1 MNINQWNIK
10 NIFVKANDMFLSSMY
25 MTLHFLG
32 IHMLDPQPQVQYL
45 PQATM
50 PVDFTSYLLSSS
62 PPASTFEFLNF
73 SQNVDNTRMSLNGY
87 VYRDGPLASSI
98 CALKQRRSES
108 KGANKKCSE
117 LRPIITNINSSGEE
131 DNDLSSSSRSQSPT
145 PPSSPGKSKKKVSF
159 ADHRGMALT
168 SVKIMT
174 EPSDCP
180 PRLKEEVLA
189 AVRQG
194 ATAGVSDQP
203 PLVLD
208 FQQPASDY
216 MAFRGRLETN
226 CTSLENVILRDYK
239 VIGTIKVKNI
249 AFEKRV
255 FVRVTYD
262 SWEKCV
268 DYEGVYVPGQPSTSQ
283 NVDTFSFDFDV
294 PTDLDTKVIVEFAVC
309 FEANGQQYW
318 DNQNGEN
325 YKIRVSSGFTSQ
337 SDQRPV
343 DVNPLHNVN
352 SWTEYASWN
361 KADTSIP
368 YW

>member
-1 MNINQWNIK
+1 
-10 NIFVKANDMFLSSMY
+10 
-25 MTLHFLG
+25 
-32 IHMLDPQPQVQYL
+32 MLDRQYL
-45 PQATM
+45 PVKKM

-62 PPASTFEFLNF
+62 PPASTFELLNF
-73 SQNVDNTRMSLNGY
+73 SENVENTRMSLNGY
-87 VYRDGPLASSI
+87 VYRDIPLASSI
-98 CALKQRRSES
+98 CALKQRRSAS
-108 KGANKKCSE
+108 KKTD

-131 DNDLSSSSRSQSPT
+131 DNDSSSQSGSQSPT

-159 ADHRGMALT
+159 ADHQGLALI

-216 MAFRGRLETN
+216 MAFRGRLENN
-226 CTSLENVILRDYK
+226 CISLENVILRDYK

-262 SWEKCV
+262 SWEKFN
-268 DYEGVYVPGQPSTSQ
+268 DFEAMYVPGQPSTSQ

-294 PTDLDTKVIVEFAVC
+294 PTDLDTKQIVEFAVC
-309 FEANGQQYW
+309 YEANGQQYW
-318 DNQNGEN
+318 DNQTGQN
-325 YKIRVSSGFTSQ
+325 YKIKVSSGFISQ
-337 SDQRPV
+337 P
-343 DVNPLHNVN
+343 DVSGGDLKPLQNVN
-352 SWTEYASWN
+352 SWTEYAAWN
-361 KADTSIP
+361 KADTSVP